1 MTTPTVQPTTEQ
13 LTAAIKSVLPDA
25 TAAWVYG
32 SAASGSLNAESDID
46 IAVLLPP
53 KAARQTSWSLRQ
65 EAQSLG
71 EHWHRKVDLVNF
83 SNVSCVLQKE
93 ILQAGKPLFSND
105 EFVVGNAELQAL
117 SQYRDFNERNA
128 LEFARIARTGKV
140 YA

>member
-1 MTTPTVQPTTEQ
+1 MTTSTVQPTAEQ

-25 TAAWVYG
+25 NAAWVYG
-32 SAASGSLNAESDID
+32 SAASGSMNSESDID

-53 KAARQTSWSLRQ
+53 KGARQTSWSLRQ
-65 EAQSLG
+65 QAQSLG
-71 EHWHRKVDLVNF
+71 ERWQIKVDLVNF

-93 ILQAGKPLFSND
+93 ILQAGKRLFSND
-105 EFVVGNAELQAL
+105 ELAVGNAELQAL

-128 LEFARIARTGKV
+128 KEFARIARTGKV